1 MRGHRFFF
9 FFKACNLGGFGTFEY
24 WRSDFVGTI
33 IISHTKRG
41 AAAEVAWFLHT
52 PFFVQ
57 PCPRPPAGWLG
68 RCLTVQAEPASL
80 LVPFFFFFFL
90 MSSSLVGQMWVGD
103 IHLMH
108 GPHCSGGDVSEQLKV
123 HFDKNNRAN
132 SRMTVGLTE
141 AGSTTVFSSLHNVCG
156 AAHASFLFPSH
167 TRTALL
173 LSSPGEHQALLAA
186 STGTCFSHMR
196 NIR

>member
-1 MRGHRFFF
+1 MELPRKWPGFCTRPFSFSPVLARPRGGS
-9 FFKACNLGGFGTFEY
+9 AGAS
-24 WRSDFVGTI
+24 RSRQNRLR
-33 IISHTKRG
+33 SSCH
-41 AAAEVAWFLHT
+41 
-52 PFFVQ
+52 
-57 PCPRPPAGWLG
+57 
-68 RCLTVQAEPASL
+68 
-80 LVPFFFFFFL
+80 FFFFFL